1 MPKHRIPTWA
11 LAWLTGLA
19 VVAVIFLANTG
30 AVDRLMDAV
39 GLTRV
44 LYPNK
49 SQLASN
55 VIRQDSPA
63 SPLSAQI
70 NLEQAPPG
78 PALPLAAQIPADPSV
93 RASEPSTILPNAAV
107 PSSQVPALS
116 VSPVS
121 SPTSSPALTSAPPDP
136 GVSGTGAS
144 APSPTSAQE
153 PLFFLKMGPD
163 GRLEPTPFVRQV
175 VAGNTPLT
183 AALQALLMGPT
194 LFEKSAG
201 AISLIPEGTRLL
213 SVRVENGTAFLSFS
227 DEFAHNVLG
236 LEGLAGQLKEVV
248 WTATQFPSVQRVQ
261 ILINGQYSSAHSVDG
276 LSMALPLDRS
286 NLR

>member
-1 MPKHRIPTWA
+1 MPKHRLPTWA

-19 VVAVIFLANTG
+19 VVAVIFLANTE

-44 LYPNK
+44 LYPDK
-49 SQLASN
+49 TQLASN
-55 VIRQDSPA
+55 VIRQNSSTP
-63 SPLSAQI
+63 PLPAQI
-70 NLEQAPPG
+70 NLEQAPQG
-78 PALPLAAQIPADPSV
+78 PALPLAAQIPADPAV
-93 RASEPSTILPNAAV
+93 QASEPPSAIPNPAL
-107 PSSQVPALS
+107 SSPQVPA
-116 VSPVS
+116 
-121 SPTSSPALTSAPPDP
+121 
-136 GVSGTGAS
+136 AS
-144 APSPTSAQE
+144 APSPAGAGVQGTGASPVSSSPTQE

-163 GRLEPTPFVRQV
+163 GRLEPTPFTRQV

-194 LFEKSAG
+194 LFEKNAG

-213 SVRVENGTAFLSFS
+213 SVRVENGTALLSFS

-261 ILINGQYSSAHSVDG
+261 ILINGQYSAAHSVDG

-286 NLR
+286 TLR